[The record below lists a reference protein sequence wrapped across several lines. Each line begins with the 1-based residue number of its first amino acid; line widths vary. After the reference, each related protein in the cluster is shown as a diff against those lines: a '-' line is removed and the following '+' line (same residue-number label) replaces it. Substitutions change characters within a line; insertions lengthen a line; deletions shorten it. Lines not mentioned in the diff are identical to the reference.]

1 MSNVNN
7 VPYQIYFNHEGRR
20 FFMKTMMQKLY
31 VKVQGALQNQ
41 KGAQA
46 IEWIALA
53 GVVIAVFGA
62 VITYFKGNP
71 DGVGKSIGETLGN
84 IIGDLDGK

>member
-1 MSNVNN
+1 
-7 VPYQIYFNHEGRR
+7 
-20 FFMKTMMQKLY
+20 MKNMLLRLY
-31 VKVQGALQNQ
+31 VRGQSALQNQ

-62 VITYFKGNP
+62 VMTYFKGNP
-71 DGVGKSIGETLGN
+71 QEVGKAIGETLSN
-84 IIGDLDGK
+84 IIEKLDG